1 MRRVLRS
8 AACAHGIRRH
18 RLAAGPI
25 WAMARSREPERK
37 QPRRSARQARRGS
50 LPRSRMRAL
59 PQHPGD
65 SSRGTIGT
73 GSHAYRRPDDGGG
86 GDASAEPGD
95 TWRLDRR
102 SPAYQARQSH
112 AEDAAAIGRA
122 DCDPSLSGAAQVSI
136 AAEERELR
144 DDALDGLQLATT
156 LERIWRTPSG
166 LIGALM
172 SVDHKVIGR
181 RYIVTAFAFLFLGGI
196 LAILM
201 RIQLAGPERTF
212 LSADKFNQIFTMHGS
227 TMMFLFAVPVMEAF
241 AVYLVPLM
249 VGTRNIAFPRLNAFS
264 YWMFLFGGCFLWT
277 SFLFNVG
284 PDVGWFSYV
293 PLSSLQFTPT
303 KRADVWAQMITFT
316 EVAALAVAVEIVVTV
331 FKLRAP
337 GMTLDR
343 IPLFVWAML
352 VTALLVMFAMPSI
365 MVASTSLILDRLV
378 NTRFYDSSSGGH
390 PLLWQH
396 LFWVFGHPE
405 VYIIFIPGT
414 GMVSAILATFVRRPV
429 IGYPIVILSLIAT
442 GFLSFGLWVHHMF
455 VTGLPQLGAALFTAS
470 SMLIAVPSG
479 LQIFCWLATLWDGR
493 PVYRTPLLFVL
504 GFIVIFVLGG
514 LSGVMVASVPIDMQ
528 VHDTYF
534 VVAHFHY
541 VLIGGAVFPLIGA
554 VYYWFPKIT
563 GRMLSERLGQWN
575 FWLAFIGFNVAFFP
589 MHILGL
595 MGMPRRV
602 YTYTPEMGWD
612 NLNLLSS
619 AGAAVFAASFA
630 VLIVNV
636 ILSLRRGELAVDN
649 PWGASTLEWASSSP
663 PPPYNFSR
671 IPVVTHRDPLWA
683 DAGNLRVVA
692 GLSVERR
699 EVLLS
704 SVADAEPHT
713 REASPE
719 PSIWPLLTA
728 IATTIFFIG
737 SIFTPWAVVWGTP
750 PIAVALIGWF
760 WPTGSKEDEE

>member
-1 MRRVLRS
+1 MSDITRN
-8 AACAHGIRRH
+8 
-18 RLAAGPI
+18 
-25 WAMARSREPERK
+25 PER
-37 QPRRSARQARRGS
+37 
-50 LPRSRMRAL
+50 
-59 PQHPGD
+59 D
-65 SSRGTIGT
+65 
-73 GSHAYRRPDDGGG
+73 
-86 GDASAEPGD
+86 
-95 TWRLDRR
+95 
-102 SPAYQARQSH
+102 
-112 AEDAAAIGRA
+112 
-122 DCDPSLSGAAQVSI
+122 
-136 AAEERELR
+136 LR
-144 DDALDGLQLATT
+144 DTGLEQAQLTALLLR
-156 LERIWRTPSG
+156 LWRTPDGWLGS
-166 LIGALM
+166 LT
-172 SVDHKVIGR
+172 SVDHKVIGK
-181 RYIVTAFAFLFLGGI
+181 RYILTAFAFLVLGGL
-196 LAILM
+196 LAVLM
-201 RIQLAGPERTF
+201 RLQLAGAERKV
-212 LSADKFNQIFTMHGS
+212 LSPDLYNQVFTMHGS

-241 AVYLVPLM
+241 AVYFVPLM

-264 YWMFLFGGCFLWT
+264 YWIFLFGGCFLWIA
-277 SFLFNVG
+277 FMFNVG
-284 PDVGWFSYV
+284 PDVGWFAYV
-293 PLSSLQFTPT
+293 PLSSLQYNPS

-331 FKLRAP
+331 FKQRAV

-343 IPLFVWAML
+343 IPIFVWAML
-352 VTALLVMFAMPSI
+352 VTSFLVLFAMPSI
-365 MVASTSLILDRLV
+365 MVASTTLILDRLV
-378 NTRFYDSSSGGH
+378 NTHFYDTASGGNV
-390 PLLWQH
+390 LLWQH
-396 LFWVFGHPE
+396 LFWFFGHPE

-414 GMVSAILATFVRRPV
+414 GMVSMIIATFAGRPV
-429 IGYPIVILSLIAT
+429 FGYTMIVLSLIAT

-455 VTGLPQLGAALFTAS
+455 VTGLPQLGASMFTAS

-504 GFIVIFVLGG
+504 GFFAIFVLGG

-541 VLIGGAVFPLIGA
+541 VLIGGAVFPLVGA
-554 VYYWFPKIT
+554 IYYWFPKIT
-563 GRMLSERLGQWN
+563 GRMLSERIGRWN
-575 FWLAFIGFNVAFFP
+575 FWLAFVSFNVAFFP

-619 AGAAVFAASFA
+619 AGAVIFAASFA

-636 ILSLRRGELAVDN
+636 ILSLRRGELAGDN
-649 PWGASTLEWASSSP
+649 PWGASTLEWATSSP
-663 PPPYNFSR
+663 PPPYNFAR
-671 IPVVTHRDPLWA
+671 IPMVTHRDPLWV
-683 DAGNLRVVA
+683 DSGTLPVVA
-692 GLSVERR
+692 GLNVERR

-704 SVADAEPHT
+704 SIADAEPHT

-728 IATTIFFIG
+728 IATAVFFIG

-750 PIAVALIGWF
+750 PIAIALIGWF

>member
-1 MRRVLRS
+1 VSDIAREPDRDLRDTQLEQS
-8 AACAHGIRRH
+8 E
-18 RLAAGPI
+18 LAA
-25 WAMARSREPERK
+25 
-37 QPRRSARQARRGS
+37 
-50 LPRSRMRAL
+50 LL
-59 PQHPGD
+59 L
-65 SSRGTIGT
+65 
-73 GSHAYRRPDDGGG
+73 
-86 GDASAEPGD
+86 
-95 TWRLDRR
+95 RL
-102 SPAYQARQSH
+102 
-112 AEDAAAIGRA
+112 
-122 DCDPSLSGAAQVSI
+122 
-136 AAEERELR
+136 
-144 DDALDGLQLATT
+144 
-156 LERIWRTPSG
+156 WRTPSG
-166 LIGALM
+166 WLGSLT

-181 RYIVTAFAFLFLGGI
+181 RYILTAFAFLILGGL
-196 LAILM
+196 LAVLM
-201 RIQLAGPERTF
+201 RLQLAGAERKL
-212 LSADKFNQIFTMHGS
+212 LSPDLYNQVFTMHGS

-241 AVYLVPLM
+241 AVYFVPLM

-264 YWMFLFGGCFLWT
+264 YWMFLFGGCFLWIA
-277 SFLFNVG
+277 FMFNVG
-284 PDVGWFSYV
+284 PDVGWFAYV
-293 PLSSLQFTPT
+293 PLSNLQYSPG

-316 EVAALAVAVEIVVTV
+316 EVAALAVSVEIVVTV
-331 FKLRAP
+331 FKQRAV

-343 IPLFVWAML
+343 IPVFVWAML
-352 VTALLVMFAMPSI
+352 VTSFLVLFAMPSI

-378 NTRFYDSSSGGH
+378 NTHFYDTASGGNV
-390 PLLWQH
+390 LLWQH
-396 LFWVFGHPE
+396 LFWFFGHPE

-414 GMVSAILATFVRRPV
+414 GMVSMIIATFAGRPV
-429 IGYPIVILSLIAT
+429 FGYTMIVLSLIAT

-455 VTGLPQLGAALFTAS
+455 TTGLPQLGASMFTAS

-493 PVYRTPLLFVL
+493 PIYRTPLLFVL
-504 GFIVIFVLGG
+504 GFFAIFILGG

-541 VLIGGAVFPLIGA
+541 VLIGGAVFPLVGA

-563 GRMLSERLGQWN
+563 GRILSETLGRWN
-575 FWLAFIGFNVAFFP
+575 FWLAFIGFNIAFFP

-636 ILSLRRGELAVDN
+636 ILSLRRGELAGDN
-649 PWGASTLEWASSSP
+649 PWGASTLEWATSSP

-683 DAGNLRVVA
+683 DGENLPVVA

-750 PIAVALIGWF
+750 PMAVALIGWF

>member
-1 MRRVLRS
+1 MSDIAREPGRDLRDNELAQS
-8 AACAHGIRRH
+8 E
-18 RLAAGPI
+18 LAALLLG
-25 WAMARSREPERK
+25 
-37 QPRRSARQARRGS
+37 
-50 LPRSRMRAL
+50 
-59 PQHPGD
+59 
-65 SSRGTIGT
+65 
-73 GSHAYRRPDDGGG
+73 
-86 GDASAEPGD
+86 
-95 TWRLDRR
+95 
-102 SPAYQARQSH
+102 
-112 AEDAAAIGRA
+112 
-122 DCDPSLSGAAQVSI
+122 
-136 AAEERELR
+136 
-144 DDALDGLQLATT
+144 
-156 LERIWRTPSG
+156 IWRTPSG
-166 LIGALM
+166 LLGSLT
-172 SVDHKVIGR
+172 SVDHKVIGK
-181 RYIVTAFAFLFLGGI
+181 RYILTAFAFLILGGL
-196 LAILM
+196 LAVLM
-201 RIQLAGPERTF
+201 RLQLAGAERKL
-212 LSADKFNQIFTMHGS
+212 LSPDLYNQVFTMHGS

-241 AVYLVPLM
+241 AVYFVPLM

-264 YWMFLFGGCFLWT
+264 YWMFLFGGCFLWLA
-277 SFLFNVG
+277 FLFNVG
-284 PDVGWFSYV
+284 PDVGWFAYV
-293 PLSSLQFTPT
+293 PLSNLQYNPS

-331 FKLRAP
+331 FKQRAV

-343 IPLFVWAML
+343 IPVFVWAML
-352 VTALLVMFAMPSI
+352 VTSFLVLFAMPSI
-365 MVASTSLILDRLV
+365 MVASTTLILDRLV
-378 NTRFYDSSSGGH
+378 NTHFYDTASGGNV
-390 PLLWQH
+390 LLWQH
-396 LFWVFGHPE
+396 LFWFFGHPE

-414 GMVSAILATFVRRPV
+414 GMVSMIIATFARRPV
-429 IGYPIVILSLIAT
+429 FGYTMIVLSLIAT

-455 VTGLPQLGAALFTAS
+455 VTGLPQLGASMFTAS

-504 GFIVIFVLGG
+504 GFLAIFVLGG

-563 GRMLSERLGQWN
+563 GRMLGERLGRWN
-575 FWLAFIGFNVAFFP
+575 FWLAFIGFNIAFFP

-612 NLNLLSS
+612 HLNLLSTV
-619 AGAAVFAASFA
+619 GAVIFVASFV

-636 ILSLRRGELAVDN
+636 IHGLRRGELAGDN
-649 PWGASTLEWASSSP
+649 PWGASTLEWATSSP
-663 PPPYNFSR
+663 PPSYNFSR

-683 DAGNLRVVA
+683 NGGNLPVVA

-728 IATTIFFIG
+728 IATTIFLVG